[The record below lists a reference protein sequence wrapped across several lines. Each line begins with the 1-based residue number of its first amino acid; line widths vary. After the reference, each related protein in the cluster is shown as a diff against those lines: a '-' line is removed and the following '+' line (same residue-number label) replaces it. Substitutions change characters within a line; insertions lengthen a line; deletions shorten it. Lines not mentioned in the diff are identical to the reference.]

1 MEFATDTSAFLY
13 LVIKYPRSQMT
24 AVPVVLDVSS
34 IVTAFLVVL
43 VASCAFQHRGTTV
56 ADAFAW
62 SVLSLSLW
70 AVLHLLP
77 GTFLLPSGSSVP
89 GWALLDLSRLVT
101 SLLTPVMFY
110 VYVRLYTGHNRY
122 NERRK
127 LGILLA
133 PLGGATLLVGLVTL
147 ARDLLPPLVLGVVPA
162 TIASVYL
169 YVTIL
174 LLLAVYLLFRL
185 SQRYR
190 AVSTAQVASL
200 AVGVLAPYAVVFVN
214 SLTEPTEGGDTV
226 SLLPVDISFAGFLI
240 AAVAVTY
247 AIRSYPLFR
256 PLPGAEYIARE
267 EVIENL
273 ADGILI
279 LDRDERIVD
288 VNATASRITQ
298 HAVDS
303 PVGRPIASVFDEL
316 SRVPADGVR
325 RVDLQTPDG
334 PRRFEVTTTPIQ
346 TGENGSAGKTVRL
359 RDISE
364 RKTRE
369 QQLQVLA
376 RVLRHNLRNDLDTA
390 LAYTNEIEDP
400 ETRARLRSKV
410 EGLLEMGEKARNVET
425 VLSKANESR
434 SVVDLGELIQSVAE
448 QVEAEYEGASIDHR
462 ADSVSIRSHRELLER
477 LLTELLENGIEH
489 NDDPSPRITI
499 TVDSPTD
506 ETVEIEIADNGPGIP
521 DHERRVIESGGET
534 QLAHGAGLGL
544 WLANWI
550 ADSLGGELLFPS
562 DRSGGVVVVRLQ
574 SVRPRSPTESV

>member
-1 MEFATDTSAFLY
+1 
-13 LVIKYPRSQMT
+13 MT
-24 AVPVVLDVSS
+24 ALPVALDVSS

-43 VASCAFQHRGTTV
+43 VAGYVFRYRGTAV

-70 AVLHLLP
+70 AVVLLIP
-77 GTFLLPSGSSVP
+77 GTFLFPSESSVW
-89 GWALLDLSRLVT
+89 GWSLVELSRFAT
-101 SLLTPVMFY
+101 SLLAPVLFY
-110 VYVRLYTGHNRY
+110 IYVRRYTGHNRY
-122 NERRK
+122 RERRK
-127 LGILLA
+127 VGTLLA
-133 PLGGATLLVGLVTL
+133 PLGGATLLVGTVTL
-147 ARDLLPPLVLGVVPA
+147 SRDLLPSLVLGVVPT
-162 TIASVYL
+162 TIVLVYL
-169 YVTIL
+169 YVSIL
-174 LLLAVYLLFRL
+174 LLLGVYLLVRL

-190 AVSTAQVASL
+190 EVSTAQVTVL
-200 AVGVLAPYAVVFVN
+200 GMGVLAPYVFVFVN

-226 SLLPVDISFAGFLI
+226 SLLPVDVSFVGFLI
-240 AAVAVTY
+240 AAVGVTY

-279 LDRDERIVD
+279 LDRDERIID
-288 VNATASRITQ
+288 VNATASRIAQ

-303 PVGRPIASVFDEL
+303 PIGRPIASVFEDL
-316 SRVPADGVR
+316 SRLAPGGVR

-334 PRRFEVTTTPIQ
+334 PRRFEVTATPIQ
-346 TGENGSAGKTVRL
+346 TGEEGSAGKTIRL
-359 RDISE
+359 RDITE

-369 QQLQVLA
+369 QQLQVLT
-376 RVLRHNLRNDLDTA
+376 RVLRHNLRNDIDTA
-390 LAYTNEIEDP
+390 LAYTNEIDDP
-400 ETRARLRSKV
+400 EIRTRLRSKM
-410 EGLLEMGEKARNVET
+410 ERLLEVGEKARDVEA

-434 SVVDLGELIQSVAE
+434 TVIDLGDLIQSVADR
-448 QVEAEYEGASIDHR
+448 VEAEHEGATIEHSLDS
-462 ADSVSIRSHRELLER
+462 SVSIRSHRALLDR
-477 LLTELLENGIEH
+477 LLAELLENGIEH

-499 TVDSPTD
+499 TVESPAD

-521 DHERRVIESGGET
+521 DHERLVIESGGET

-574 SVRPRSPTESV
+574 AVYPDH